1 MTYKNY
7 EVTRS
12 MKLNKNPKD
21 NAYLLDRAREI
32 RQNHWTVQYRSRP
45 DVGQSVRGH
54 DVEVSVCHVL

>member
-12 MKLNKNPKD
+12 VKLNKYPKY
-21 NAYLLDRAREI
+21 NAYLLDRARDI
-32 RQNHWTVQYRSRP
+32 RQNQWTMQYRSRP
-45 DVGQSVRGH
+45 DVGQSLRGH